1 MSCVVCRLSNNY
13 YFCFSI
19 RKLSINSSMK
29 MSVSTVL
36 VLLVIGTITGI
47 MAGMLGIGGGLVVIP
62 ALVMVMGMSQQSAQ
76 GTSLAMMLPPIGI
89 LAAYNYYKAG
99 HVDIRFALLLAV
111 AFIVGSYFGSRLA
124 IKLPQDT
131 LKKIFGIFLLLVS
144 IKMLFWK

>member
-1 MSCVVCRLSNNY
+1 
-13 YFCFSI
+13 
-19 RKLSINSSMK
+19 MK

-36 VLLVIGTITGI
+36 ILLVIGTITGI

-62 ALVMVMGMSQQSAQ
+62 ALVMILGMSQQAAQ

-99 HVDIRFALLLAV
+99 HVDIKFALLLA
-111 AFIVGSYFGSRLA
+111 ATFILGSYFGSKLA
-124 IKLPQDT
+124 ISIPQEA
-131 LKKIFGIFLLLVS
+131 LKKIFGVFLLLVA

>member
-1 MSCVVCRLSNNY
+1 
-13 YFCFSI
+13 
-19 RKLSINSSMK
+19 MK
-29 MSVSTVL
+29 MSVSTIL
-36 VLLVIGTITGI
+36 ILLIIGTITGV

-62 ALVMVMGMSQQSAQ
+62 ALVMIMGMSQQAAQ

-99 HVDIRFALLLAV
+99 HVDIKIALLLAIM
-111 AFIVGSYFGSRLA
+111 FIIGSFFGSKLA
-124 IKLPQDT
+124 IRLPQEL

>member
-1 MSCVVCRLSNNY
+1 
-13 YFCFSI
+13 
-19 RKLSINSSMK
+19 
-29 MSVSTVL
+29 MSVTTIL
-36 VLLVIGTITGI
+36 ILLVIGIITGV

-99 HVDIRFALLLAV
+99 HVDIRIALLLAV
-111 AFIVGSYFGSRLA
+111 AFIVGSFFGSKLA
-124 IKLPQDT
+124 IRIPQEM
-131 LKKIFGIFLLLVS
+131 LKKIFGVFLLLVA